1 MTAKPYNNRPAKP
14 DAGNP
19 PPPAEGEAAS
29 PAKPEAERQH
39 PKAVESDNRLKK
51 AYGDLRP
58 RGGGVD
64 RSRLAEPSGRTKS
77 LPDGEA
83 VVPSAAAETAAK
95 PGEAEPKRKKV
106 DAGAAA
112 KKSDADTRPK
122 KTDAKAGSDSDSV
135 RLKDSDPE
143 GKGAKKADPEAE
155 DDDSVRDVLWT
166 KTRAG
171 DRNAYEALV
180 DSYLPLVKVTVSRM
194 AINLPTF
201 ISREE
206 LYSAGCVGLVSAVER
221 YDPGRDA
228 RFTTYAI
235 TRIRGAVLDELRS
248 HDVLGRVVRD
258 RVNRIE
264 RVEAELLSANSLA
277 TPEEIAEAAG
287 LTMDEYW
294 DAEMGAQAAKRVSL
308 SDTGGAS
315 GRRSLEDVLLSNRDD
330 YPGARLEAEEILEVV
345 MGLLTEKEKQLV
357 VMYYE
362 EELTLKEIGDV
373 LKVTESRVCQI
384 HAAMLQK
391 IRKKLEKMGI
401 PV

>member
-1 MTAKPYNNRPAKP
+1 MTAKSYNNRPVKP
-14 DAGNP
+14 DAGNQP
-19 PPPAEGEAAS
+19 PTAEGEVAPS
-29 PAKPEAERQH
+29 GKPEPERPQ
-39 PKAVESDNRLKK
+39 PKAAEGDNRLKK

-58 RGGGVD
+58 KGAGVD
-64 RSRLAEPSGRTKS
+64 RSRLAEPPAKAKPPT
-77 LPDGEA
+77 DAE
-83 VVPSAAAETAAK
+83 AAAPARKAEPEAAPKNAKAK
-95 PGEAEPKRKKV
+95 PGP
-106 DAGAAA
+106 
-112 KKSDADTRPK
+112 
-122 KTDAKAGSDSDSV
+122 GSDSARIAKNSE
-135 RLKDSDPE
+135 SE
-143 GKGAKKADPEAE
+143 GKNARKADPEIE
-155 DDDSVRDVLWT
+155 DDDAGREVLWT

-206 LYSAGCVGLVSAVER
+206 LYSAGCLGLVSAVER

-264 RVEAELLSANSLA
+264 KVEAELLSSNSVV

-308 SDTGGAS
+308 SDTGGSS
-315 GRRSLEDVLLSNRDD
+315 GRRSLEDVLLANRED

>member
-1 MTAKPYNNRPAKP
+1 MS
-14 DAGNP
+14 
-19 PPPAEGEAAS
+19 AS
-29 PAKPEAERQH
+29 PQGNKTS
-39 PKAVESDNRLKK
+39 KN
-51 AYGDLRP
+51 
-58 RGGGVD
+58 
-64 RSRLAEPSGRTKS
+64 
-77 LPDGEA
+77 
-83 VVPSAAAETAAK
+83 
-95 PGEAEPKRKKV
+95 
-106 DAGAAA
+106 
-112 KKSDADTRPK
+112 ADTGDVWE
-122 KTDAKAGSDSDSV
+122 DAA
-135 RLKDSDPE
+135 RAELW
-143 GKGAKKADPEAE
+143 AKYR
-155 DDDSVRDVLWT
+155 SGNRD
-166 KTRAG
+166 
-171 DRNAYEALV
+171 AYEALV

-194 AINLPTF
+194 SITLPSF

-248 HDVLGRVVRD
+248 HDILGRVVRD

-264 RVEAELLSANSLA
+264 RVEAELLSTSSVVS
-277 TPEEIAEAAG
+277 PEDIAERAG

-308 SDTGGAS
+308 SDSSASAS
-315 GRRSLEDVLLSNRDD
+315 GSRRSLEDVLLSGVDD
-330 YPGARLEAEEILEVV
+330 NPGARLEAEEILEVV

-362 EELTLKEIGDV
+362 EELTLKEIGDI

-384 HAAMLQK
+384 HGAMIQK
-391 IRKKLEKMGI
+391 IRKHLEKMGI

>member
-1 MTAKPYNNRPAKP
+1 M
-14 DAGNP
+14 
-19 PPPAEGEAAS
+19 
-29 PAKPEAERQH
+29 
-39 PKAVESDNRLKK
+39 
-51 AYGDLRP
+51 
-58 RGGGVD
+58 
-64 RSRLAEPSGRTKS
+64 
-77 LPDGEA
+77 
-83 VVPSAAAETAAK
+83 
-95 PGEAEPKRKKV
+95 
-106 DAGAAA
+106 
-112 KKSDADTRPK
+112 SDAPQIDRQDK
-122 KTDAKAGSDSDSV
+122 KGDYE
-135 RLKDSDPE
+135 E
-143 GKGAKKADPEAE
+143 G
-155 DDDSVRDVLWT
+155 DDDAARSELWA

-171 DRNAYEALV
+171 DRDAYEALV

-194 AINLPTF
+194 AINLPSF

-248 HDVLGRVVRD
+248 HDILGRVVRD

-264 RVEAELLSANSLA
+264 RVESELLSRNSVVS
-277 TPEEIAEAAG
+277 PEEVAEAAG

-308 SDTGGAS
+308 SDTSSGG
-315 GRRSLEDVLLSNRDD
+315 GVRRSLEDVLLSTRDD
-330 YPGARLEAEEILEVV
+330 NPGARMEAEEILELV
-345 MGLLTEKEKQLV
+345 MGMLTEKEKQLV

-362 EELTLKEIGDV
+362 EELTLKEIGDIM
-373 LKVTESRVCQI
+373 KVTESRVCQI
-384 HAAMLQK
+384 HGAMIQK

>member
-1 MTAKPYNNRPAKP
+1 MS
-14 DAGNP
+14 
-19 PPPAEGEAAS
+19 AS
-29 PAKPEAERQH
+29 PRNN
-39 PKAVESDNRLKK
+39 KASRNSESGDVEEDAARAALWDK
-51 AYGDLRP
+51 Y
-58 RGGGVD
+58 
-64 RSRLAEPSGRTKS
+64 RS
-77 LPDGEA
+77 
-83 VVPSAAAETAAK
+83 
-95 PGEAEPKRKKV
+95 
-106 DAGAAA
+106 
-112 KKSDADTRPK
+112 
-122 KTDAKAGSDSDSV
+122 
-135 RLKDSDPE
+135 
-143 GKGAKKADPEAE
+143 
-155 DDDSVRDVLWT
+155 
-166 KTRAG
+166 G
-171 DRNAYEALV
+171 DRDAYEALV

-194 AINLPTF
+194 AINLPSF

-248 HDVLGRVVRD
+248 HDILGRVVRD

-264 RVEAELLSANSLA
+264 KVEAELLGSSLVVL
-277 TPEEIAEAAG
+277 PEEIAEKAG

-308 SDTGGAS
+308 SDSS
-315 GRRSLEDVLLSNRDD
+315 GSGSGRSLEDVLLSGVDD
-330 YPGARLEAEEILEVV
+330 NPGARMEAEEILEVA

-362 EELTLKEIGDV
+362 EELTLKEIGDI

-384 HAAMLQK
+384 HGQMIQK
-391 IRKKLEKMGI
+391 IRKHLEKMGI